1 MPNFALMPN
10 FARASIKTTLNEI
23 FRDALMTAFL
33 FKTIFR
39 VLALLP
45 LRSLHG
51 LGALVGRLTDAAS
64 KQYAARARENLRLAN
79 LTAGEADYQNV
90 LSATIAES
98 GKSIAELPWIWC
110 RPYDEV
116 VGKVQECVGL
126 EYIEAAQ
133 AHGKGIIFLTPHLGC
148 FEISALYAARRMPI
162 TVLYRPPRLN
172 WLEGVMRG
180 GRERGRAK
188 LAKADV
194 SGVRL
199 LYKALKR
206 GEAIGLLPD
215 QVPSRG
221 EGEWA
226 EFFGRPAYTMTLVGR
241 LAESSGATVLIA
253 YSERLPRGQGYVIH
267 VEPLALD
274 FAVAV
279 PRQINAAL
287 ERVIRAC
294 PAQYLWSYNR
304 YKVPR
309 GVEPTTAR
317 AIHELPLPPHG

>member
-1 MPNFALMPN
+1 
-10 FARASIKTTLNEI
+10 
-23 FRDALMTAFL
+23 MTAFL

-39 VLALLP
+39 ALALLP

-51 LGALVGRLTDAAS
+51 LGVLLGRLTNAVS
-64 KQYAARARENLRLAN
+64 RQYAARTRENLQLSNLA
-79 LTAGEADYQNV
+79 ADEADYENI
-90 LSATIAES
+90 LSAAIAES

-110 RPYDEV
+110 RSYDEV
-116 VGKVQECVGL
+116 VSKVQQCIGL
-126 EYIEAAQ
+126 EHIEAAQ
-133 AHGKGIIFLTPHLGC
+133 ARGKGIIFLTPHLGC
-148 FEISALYAARRMPI
+148 FEISALYAAQRLPI
-162 TVLYRPPRLN
+162 TVLYRPPRLG
-172 WLEGVMRG
+172 WLEGVMRS

-199 LYKALKR
+199 LFKALKR

-226 EFFGRPAYTMTLVGR
+226 EFFNRPAYTMTLVGR

-274 FAVAV
+274 FTV
-279 PRQINAAL
+279 PVPQQINAAL

-304 YKVPR
+304 YKTPR
-309 GVEPTTAR
+309 GVA
-317 AIHELPLPPHG
+317 APPSP